1 MYNCPEHGI
10 NCPANFSFNNNK
22 KLVLKNNNNK
32 IGKPFGASDV
42 NININ
47 KFESFDNIRKMVG
60 FNNKS
65 MQLKGASDNQQNICH
80 KTKSLINL
88 KQQFGLT

>member
-22 KLVLKNNNNK
+22 KLVLKNNK
-32 IGKPFGASDV
+32 ISKPFGASYVNV

-47 KFESFDNIRKMVG
+47 RFESFDNIRKMVG
-60 FNNKS
+60 LNNNVS
-65 MQLKGASDNQQNICH
+65 NNRFC
-80 KTKSLINL
+80 
-88 KQQFGLT
+88 